1 ILGGLLIGWLYLAV
15 EFLGPQIMDHIT
27 SFLPAGDLKDHLQDT
42 AAHMRLL
49 TLGVV
54 LLVVMRF
61 APRGLI
67 PEK

>member
-1 ILGGLLIGWLYLAV
+1 M
-15 EFLGPQIMDHIT
+15 MDHIT
-27 SFLPAGDLKDHLQDT
+27 AFLPAGDLKDHLQDS

-54 LLVVMRF
+54 LLLVMRF
-61 APRGLI
+61 APKGLI